1 MFKLRHFNYIG
12 ILLLAACDQG
22 SSQPDTVRVY
32 ADGALQCE
40 PRPTLESNAQV
51 LIGSGIDVL
60 WSSCGVKTGVAVVT
74 VCGAPSLEI
83 FVHEIRNA
91 NLQDAEGLGYRQ
103 VETLVDAAA
112 GTGYELTDC

>member
-1 MFKLRHFNYIG
+1 MSRLWHANLIG
-12 ILLLAACDQG
+12 MLLLAACDQG

-40 PRPTLESNAQV
+40 PQPTLASNAQI

-83 FVHEIRNA
+83 FIHEIRSM
-91 NLQDAEGLGYRQ
+91 NLQDAENLGYRQ
-103 VETLVDAAA
+103 LETLVDASA